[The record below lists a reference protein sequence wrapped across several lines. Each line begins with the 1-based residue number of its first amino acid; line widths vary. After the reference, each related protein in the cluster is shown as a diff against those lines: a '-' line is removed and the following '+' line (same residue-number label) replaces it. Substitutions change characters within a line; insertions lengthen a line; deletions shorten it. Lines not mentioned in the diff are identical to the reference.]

1 MSRDKSGL
9 PLSASKPRHAIP
21 ALSPESRENQITSLA
36 MDLAEKQIRNGT
48 ASSQVITHFLQLGA
62 TKTELEKEKLRNE
75 NELLKAK
82 KKDIES
88 NAASQETFEK
98 ALKAFKSYS
107 GDSSESNPDNPT
119 VIDNPEE
126 FKK

>member
-1 MSRDKSGL
+1 MPKNRADISSAGDKSRKL
-9 PLSASKPRHAIP
+9 VP
-21 ALSPESRENQITSLA
+21 ALTPEARENQIISLA

-75 NELLKAK
+75 TELLKAK

-88 NAASQETFEK
+88 NAANQEIFER
-98 ALKAFKSYS
+98 ALQAFKSYS
-107 GDSSESNPDNPT
+107 GDSSETP
-119 VIDNPEE
+119 IDDPPIVDDVGDQ
-126 FKK
+126 KK